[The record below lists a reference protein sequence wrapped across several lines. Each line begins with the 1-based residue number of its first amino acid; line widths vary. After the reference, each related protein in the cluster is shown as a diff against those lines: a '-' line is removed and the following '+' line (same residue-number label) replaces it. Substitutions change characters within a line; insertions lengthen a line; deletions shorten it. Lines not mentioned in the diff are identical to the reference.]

1 MAITI
6 CPVTPDFV
14 AEVGDVDLSCPLD
27 AGDLAEIKQAFWKYA
42 VLIYPDQHLSQD
54 QHLAFA
60 QNFGPLEVSNS
71 AFQVGDSKRM
81 RAEFANVSNLDA
93 DAQLLPEDSHLLA
106 RQRAN
111 LLWHTD
117 SSFKRVPALTSLL
130 YARAIPPIGGLTE
143 FADARAAYDALSGDM
158 KARLDGLVAEHWY
171 MHSRA
176 KSGFTS
182 FSDVEKKNLPPVP
195 QVMVRSG
202 PESGRKALYVAS
214 HITRVLGLPEA
225 EGETLVADLIT
236 HATQRQFVY
245 SHRWRL
251 HDLVMWDDR
260 CTLHRGLGYDDL
272 RWKRDMERATVS
284 DVGNTC
290 EQAGIAV
297 AAE

>member
-14 AEVGDVDLSCPLD
+14 AEVGDVDLSRPLD
-27 AGDLAEIKQAFWKYA
+27 ASDLAEIKQAFWKYA
-42 VLIYPDQHLSQD
+42 VLIFPDQHLSQD
-54 QHLAFA
+54 HHLAFA
-60 QNFGPLEVSNS
+60 QKFGPLELSNS
-71 AFQVGDSKRM
+71 TFQAGDSMRM
-81 RAEFANVSNLDA
+81 RAEFANVSNLDTN
-93 DAQLLPEDSHLLA
+93 DQLLPEDSHLLA

-117 SSFKRVPALTSLL
+117 SSFKWVPALTSLL

-143 FADARAAYDALSGDM
+143 FADARAAYDALSDAI
-158 KARLDGLVAEHWY
+158 KVRLDGLVAEHWY

-176 KSGFTS
+176 KSGFTA
-182 FSDVEKKNLPPVP
+182 FSDVEKEKLPPVP

-225 EGETLVADLIT
+225 EGEALVAELII

-245 SHRWRL
+245 PHRWRL

>member
-27 AGDLAEIKQAFWKYA
+27 AGDLTEIKQAFWKYA
-42 VLIYPDQHLSQD
+42 VMIFPDQHLSQD

-60 QNFGPLEVSNS
+60 QNFGLLELSNS
-71 AFQVGDSKRM
+71 TFQVGDSKRM

-93 DAQLLPEDSHLLA
+93 DDQLLPEDSHLLA

-143 FADARAAYDALSGDM
+143 FADARAAYDALSDAM

-176 KSGFTS
+176 KSGFTA
-182 FSDVEKKNLPPVP
+182 FSDVEKEKLPPVP
-195 QVMVRSG
+195 QVMVRTG

-225 EGETLVADLIT
+225 EGEALVAELIT

-251 HDLVMWDDR
+251 HDLMMWDDR

-290 EQAGIAV
+290 EQAGISV